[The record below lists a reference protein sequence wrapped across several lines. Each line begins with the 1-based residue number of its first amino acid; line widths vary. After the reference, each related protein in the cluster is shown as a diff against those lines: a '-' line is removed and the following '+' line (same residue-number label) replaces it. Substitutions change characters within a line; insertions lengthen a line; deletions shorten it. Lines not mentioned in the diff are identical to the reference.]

1 MAYCMY
7 LRKSRKDEEAELRG
21 EGETLK
27 RHELIL
33 SELAKAK
40 EIHVSQI
47 YRELVSGDT
56 IGSRPVMQRLLSDIE
71 SNVWDGVLVMEV
83 ERLARGDTIDQGL
96 VAQAFKYSGTKI
108 ITPIKTYDPSSEFD
122 EEYFE
127 FGLFMSRREYKT
139 DKQAAPDGQIER
151 DKGR

>member
-83 ERLARGDTIDQGL
+83 ERLARGDTIDQH
-96 VAQAFKYSGTKI
+96 F
-108 ITPIKTYDPSSEFD
+108 P
-122 EEYFE
+122 
-127 FGLFMSRREYKT
+127 
-139 DKQAAPDGQIER
+139 
-151 DKGR
+151 

>member
-1 MAYCMY
+1 MKGAFVMAYCMY

-40 EIHVSQI
+40 EIHVSKI

-56 IGSRPVMQRLLSDIE
+56 ISSRPVMQRLLSDIE

-83 ERLARGDTIDQGL
+83 ERLARGETIDQGL

-122 EEYFE
+122 RGIF
-127 FGLFMSRREYKT
+127 
-139 DKQAAPDGQIER
+139 
-151 DKGR
+151 